1 MTIIKSESLN
11 IYEDDIGLDR
21 EVLCMKRGKETSD
34 REERS
39 IRECFFILG
48 GTFDP
53 IHRGHIYILEH
64 LSRLYPNSRRILM
77 PNKHPEYKKVTVGY
91 VDRVNMIKA
100 AIEGTDIEMSTLEID
115 REAGDSQTID
125 TVQELRLQYPDAAL
139 IWVLGDDAMN
149 SIDQWQDW
157 DELVDFV
164 HLYVIPREGLAVTQA
179 VQAMMIERQV
189 KEATGLFKSTCGLI
203 YMDESFKRIGL
214 SATQVREELSQNNRC
229 DRWLTDSVKKYIERN
244 HLYRE

>member
-34 REERS
+34 REKRS

-125 TVQELRLQYPDAAL
+125 TVQELRLQ
-139 IWVLGDDAMN
+139 
-149 SIDQWQDW
+149 
-157 DELVDFV
+157 
-164 HLYVIPREGLAVTQA
+164 
-179 VQAMMIERQV
+179 
-189 KEATGLFKSTCGLI
+189 
-203 YMDESFKRIGL
+203 
-214 SATQVREELSQNNRC
+214 
-229 DRWLTDSVKKYIERN
+229 
-244 HLYRE
+244 